1 MARRRRPKEKRGQPR
16 ITPKFNR
23 LLRDMATRD
32 AIPRCSRYARTSLLE
47 HYKRGGL
54 KLAEE
59 QYKQLIAEMPL
70 LKFNWA
76 LADAEE
82 KAILD
87 NLDSFMK
94 QLRKKAT
101 RHLNN

>member
-1 MARRRRPKEKRGQPR
+1 MGRRRRPKEKRGQPR
-16 ITPKFNR
+16 IKPKLDRMF
-23 LLRDMATRD
+23 RDMAIRET
-32 AIPRCSRYARTSLLE
+32 IPRCVKYARASLLE
-47 HYKRGGL
+47 HYRRGGL

-59 QYKQLIAEMPL
+59 QYRQLIAEMPL

-76 LADAEE
+76 LAGADE

-87 NLDSFMK
+87 NLKSLMK